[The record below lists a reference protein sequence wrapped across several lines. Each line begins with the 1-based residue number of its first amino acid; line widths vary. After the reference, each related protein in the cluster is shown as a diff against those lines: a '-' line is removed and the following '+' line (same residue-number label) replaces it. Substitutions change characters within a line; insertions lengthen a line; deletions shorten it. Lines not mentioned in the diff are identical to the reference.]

1 MKKQL
6 VIGSISVLGL
16 TLFSFSLFKLD
27 VNLHF
32 GGSSQS
38 NPTAATASDTRP
50 NPNQQNQKEI
60 QPRPNA
66 ERAKLPQQS
75 TVARPQVR
83 PSVRQVGQDAWR
95 VMVSGDQW
103 FDTGIPVVADWRLYI
118 ELLDGQF
125 ATHKWLTKIGGKVF
139 FPINGW
145 GGVGGDFY
153 IEEHN
158 KYNRAALIVDYDF
171 QDTLKF
177 KLDGEG
183 QASLVELSVR
193 VNKLNSCLL
202 RKDEQHAALHSPHFE
217 WAERMKEKLMRE

>member
-1 MKKQL
+1 MKKFI
-6 VIGSISVLGL
+6 IGSISVLGV

-27 VNLHF
+27 INLHF

-38 NPTAATASDTRP
+38 NPPATAASESRT
-50 NPNQQNQKEI
+50 NPDHQNEKVQAG
-60 QPRPNA
+60 PNA
-66 ERAKLPQQS
+66 ERSKPPQQS
-75 TVARPQVR
+75 AVATSHAR
-83 PSVRQVGQDAWR
+83 PSVRQIGHDAWR
-95 VMVSGDQW
+95 VIVSGDQW
-103 FDTGIPVVADWRLYI
+103 FDTGIPVVADWRVYI

-139 FPINGW
+139 FPVNGW

-158 KYNRAALIVDYDF
+158 QYNRAALLVDYDF

-177 KLDGEG
+177 KLDDEG
-183 QASLVELSVR
+183 QASQVELSIR
-193 VNKLNSCLL
+193 VSKLNSCLL

-217 WAERMKEKLMRE
+217 WAERMKEKLMRQ